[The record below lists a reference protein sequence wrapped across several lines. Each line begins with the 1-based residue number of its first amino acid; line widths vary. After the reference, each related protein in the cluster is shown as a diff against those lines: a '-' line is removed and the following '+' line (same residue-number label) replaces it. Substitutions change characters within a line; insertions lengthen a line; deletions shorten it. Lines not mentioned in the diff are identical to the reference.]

1 MRLPDSGSLIGSIV
15 NGLGHTTADGTGV
28 AVDGVTEAQLVDALD
43 AMTRGEIEYVI
54 LEEGDEFLQAAGDG
68 AGPYALQFSP
78 ASGDGLEEVRGG
90 VDGQRC
96 GPRCWPIAARD
107 RAWRGSLRWSAL

>member
-1 MRLPDSGSLIGSIV
+1 M
-15 NGLGHTTADGTGV
+15 
-28 AVDGVTEAQLVDALD
+28 DALD

-78 ASGDGLEEVRGG
+78 ASGDGLEEVGGG
-90 VDGQRC
+90 VDGQDGAGHAAGLSPR
-96 GPRCWPIAARD
+96 GPGLAWVAAVV
-107 RAWRGSLRWSAL
+107 RAVAAVSPMELRS